1 MSMPSQVS
9 SCDGDSLIVPMKILL
24 FGADG
29 QLGWQ
34 LRRSLGVV
42 GNVTALARGATPC
55 GDFAD
60 LPGIARTVREL
71 RPDAIVNAAAYTA
84 VDRAES
90 EPGAAFAVNHAACEV
105 LAVEAARLGAWL
117 VHYSTEYVFDGSGQA
132 PWRETDATAPLNAYG
147 RSKLAGEQAIA
158 EGCPRHLVLRTSWLF
173 DTWGDNFL
181 KWLLGAA
188 RQRTSLDIVA
198 DQWGA
203 PTRAALVADVTAHLL
218 RTARPELAG
227 IYHVA
232 ASGEASRHG
241 YAVFALECA
250 AAFGLPLQVSGSALG
265 AVPSSAF
272 PTPAVRPANSR
283 LDTARLRHA
292 FGLELPP
299 WQDGVRAVVAEI
311 ATARGV
317 M

>member
-1 MSMPSQVS
+1 
-9 SCDGDSLIVPMKILL
+9 MKILL

-34 LRRSLGVV
+34 LRRSLCVV
-42 GNVTALARGATPC
+42 GEVTALTRSGDTHC
-55 GDFAD
+55 GDLAD
-60 LPGIARTVREL
+60 AAGIARTVREL

-90 EPGAAFAVNHAACEV
+90 EPDTAFAVNHRACEV
-105 LAVEAARLGAWL
+105 LAAEAERIGAWM
-117 VHYSTEYVFDGSGQA
+117 VHYSTEYVFDGSGQK
-132 PWRETDATAPLNAYG
+132 PWRESDATAPLNVYG

-158 EGCPRHLVLRTSWLF
+158 RTCSRHLILRCSWLF

-181 KWLLGAA
+181 KWVLGAA
-188 RQRTSLDIVA
+188 SKRPALDIVD

-218 RTARPELAG
+218 RSATPQLAG

-232 ASGEASRHG
+232 AAGEASRHG
-241 YAVFALECA
+241 YAAFALECA
-250 AAFGLPLQVSGSALG
+250 AACGLPLQAG
-265 AVPSSAF
+265 ADAVRGVPSTAF
-272 PTPAVRPANSR
+272 PTPAARPANSR
-283 LDTARLRHA
+283 LDTTRLRSS
-292 FGLELPP
+292 FGLVLPP

-311 ATARGV
+311 AAARV
-317 M
+317 AL

>member
-1 MSMPSQVS
+1 
-9 SCDGDSLIVPMKILL
+9 MKLLL

-34 LRRSLGVV
+34 LRRSLGPL
-42 GNVTALARGATPC
+42 GEVTALARGTAA
-55 GDFAD
+55 GAD
-60 LPGIARTVREL
+60 LTDAAAIARTVREL

-90 EPGAAFAVNHAACEV
+90 EPEAAFAVNHRACEV
-105 LAVEAARLGAWL
+105 LAAEAERTGAWL

-132 PWRETDATAPLNAYG
+132 PWRETDAPAPLNTYG
-147 RSKLAGEQAIA
+147 RSKLAGEQAVA
-158 EGCPRHLVLRTSWLF
+158 GACPRHLILRTSWLF

-181 KWLLGAA
+181 KWLLRTAG
-188 RQRTSLDIVA
+188 QRPALDIVA

-218 RTARPELAG
+218 RAAGPGDAG

-232 ASGEASRHG
+232 AAGEASRHA
-241 YAVFALECA
+241 YAAFALDCA
-250 AAFGLPLQVSGSALG
+250 AACGLPLQVQGSALG

-283 LDTARLRHA
+283 LDTSRLRSA
-292 FGLELPP
+292 FGLALPP

-311 ATARGV
+311 AAARAAL
-317 M
+317 

>member
-1 MSMPSQVS
+1 
-9 SCDGDSLIVPMKILL
+9 MKILL
-24 FGADG
+24 FGANG

-42 GNVTALARGATPC
+42 GHVTALTRGSDPC
-55 GDFAD
+55 GDLAD
-60 LPGIARTVREL
+60 ADGIARTVREL

-90 EPGAAFAVNHAACEV
+90 DAEAAFAVNHAACGV
-105 LAVEAARLGAWL
+105 LAAEAARIGAWL
-117 VHYSTEYVFDGSGQA
+117 VHFSTEYVFDGSGDT
-132 PWRETDATAPLNAYG
+132 PWRETDATAPLNTYG

-158 EGCPRHLVLRTSWLF
+158 AACPRHLILRTSWLF

-181 KWLLGAA
+181 KWLLRAA
-188 RQRTSLDIVA
+188 SQRAALDIVD

-218 RTARPELAG
+218 RTATRPLAG

-232 ASGEASRHG
+232 AAGEASRHG
-241 YAVFALECA
+241 YAAYALECA
-250 AAFGLPLQVSGSALG
+250 AACGMALQAHADAVR
-265 AVPSSAF
+265 AVPSTAF
-272 PTPAVRPANSR
+272 PTPAARPANSR
-283 LDTARLRHA
+283 LDTARLRSA
-292 FGLELPP
+292 FGLVLPP

-311 ATARGV
+311 AAARV
-317 M
+317 AL

>member
-1 MSMPSQVS
+1 
-9 SCDGDSLIVPMKILL
+9 MKILL

-34 LRRSLGVV
+34 LRRSLCVV
-42 GNVTALARGATPC
+42 GDVTALTRASSSHC
-55 GDFAD
+55 GDLAD
-60 LPGIARTVREL
+60 AAGIARTVREL

-90 EPGAAFAVNHAACEV
+90 EPDAAFAVNHLACEV
-105 LAVEAARLGAWL
+105 LAAEGERIGAWV
-117 VHYSTEYVFDGSGQA
+117 VHYSTEYVFDGSRQA
-132 PWRETDATAPLNAYG
+132 PWRESDATSPLNVYG

-158 EGCPRHLVLRTSWLF
+158 RTCSRHLILRCSWLF

-181 KWLLGAA
+181 KWVLGAA
-188 RQRTSLDIVA
+188 SKRPALDIVD

-218 RTARPELAG
+218 RSATPQLAG

-232 ASGEASRHG
+232 AAGEASRHG
-241 YAVFALECA
+241 YAAFALECA
-250 AAFGLPLQVSGSALG
+250 AACGLPLQAG
-265 AVPSSAF
+265 ADAVRGVPSTAF
-272 PTPAVRPANSR
+272 PTPAARPANSR
-283 LDTARLRHA
+283 LDTTRLRSS
-292 FGLELPP
+292 FGLVLPP

-311 ATARGV
+311 AAARV
-317 M
+317 AL

>member
-1 MSMPSQVS
+1 
-9 SCDGDSLIVPMKILL
+9 MKILL

-34 LRRSLGVV
+34 LRRSLCVIGS
-42 GNVTALARGATPC
+42 VTAVTREDGAHC
-55 GDFAD
+55 GDLTDAA
-60 LPGIARTVREL
+60 GIARTVRDL

-90 EPGAAFAVNHAACEV
+90 EPDAAFAVNHQGCETLAA
-105 LAVEAARLGAWL
+105 EAARIGAWL

-158 EGCPRHLVLRTSWLF
+158 RACPRHLILRTSWLF
-173 DTWGDNFL
+173 ETWGDNFL

-188 RQRTSLDIVA
+188 QQRTSLNIVA

-218 RTARPELAG
+218 RASRPELAG

-250 AAFGLPLQVSGSALG
+250 AACGLPLQVSGDALG
-265 AVPSSAF
+265 AVASSAF

-283 LDTARLRHA
+283 MDTTRLRSA
-292 FGLELPP
+292 FGLVLPP
-299 WQDGVRAVVAEI
+299 WQEGVRAVVGELA
-311 ATARGV
+311 AARTAL
-317 M
+317 